1 MSDGGWTLIARFSNA
16 DSKGW
21 GKNSGEYWY
30 DTLELGSTTSPTA
43 NSDMINKA
51 FYDVEGNDIKLSRS
65 DQSSH
70 SFLLYAGSCFSQTN
84 FRSKITSYG
93 NFRNNTKWLSTNDGC
108 RFSCS
113 VHSWGSIS
121 GVAGFAQSG
130 CSSDLKSANYLSFWC
145 HYSSGDGAVLMIGG
159 GGSSCA
165 GADHGIA
172 ITESDSP
179 KFGDTF
185 SRQDFGDESGSTPV
199 TSYALNLWIR

>member
-1 MSDGGWTLIARFSNA
+1 MLPHVVYVNP
-16 DSKGW
+16 
-21 GKNSGEYWY
+21 YH
-30 DTLELGSTTSPTA
+30 LGYP
-43 NSDMINKA
+43 I
-51 FYDVEGNDIKLSRS
+51 
-65 DQSSH
+65 SSMLPH
-70 SFLLYAGSCFSQTN
+70 VVYVNPYHQGYPISSMLPHVVYVTPYHLGYPISSILPHIVYITPYRLCHPISSLLPHIS
-84 FRSKITSYG
+84 
-93 NFRNNTKWLSTNDGC
+93 FRNNTNWLSTNNGC

-113 VHSWGSIS
+113 VHNWGSIS
-121 GVAGFAQSG
+121 GVAGFAQSV
-130 CSSDLKSANYLSFWC
+130 CSSDLISANYLSFWC

-165 GADHGIA
+165 RADHGIA